1 MTPNEVRKLDDEEIE
16 IEVRRLRRSL
26 FDLRSQAVTEKITD
40 TSRFG
45 KIKKDIARLL
55 TEKPRRAQQ
64 QQQEQAG

>member
-1 MTPNEVRKLDDEEIE
+1 MTPNEVRKLDDEEIQ
-16 IEVRRLRRSL
+16 IEVRRLRRDL

-55 TEKPRRAQQ
+55 TEQTVRAT
-64 QQQEQAG
+64 QQEQAG